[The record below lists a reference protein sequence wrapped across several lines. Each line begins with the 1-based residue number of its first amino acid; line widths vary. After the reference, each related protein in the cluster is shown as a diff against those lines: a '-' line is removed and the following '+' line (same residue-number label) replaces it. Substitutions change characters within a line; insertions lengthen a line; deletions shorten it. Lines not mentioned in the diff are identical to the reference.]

1 MLANFKIKSMRYL
14 MVLVMVLISLS
25 PISCK
30 KENGGSSE
38 LREIVITH
46 PENGTMTIMQGES
59 ELIKYSTVPAE
70 AEYEVALEWTSD
82 DENVATV
89 KNGRVKAHEEKHT
102 LG

>member
-14 MVLVMVLISLS
+14 MVLAIVLISLS
-25 PISCK
+25 PISCE
-30 KENGGSSE
+30 KEKGGSSE

-70 AEYEVALEWTSD
+70 AEYEVAL
-82 DENVATV
+82 
-89 KNGRVKAHEEKHT
+89 
-102 LG
+102 

>member
-70 AEYEVALEWTSD
+70 AEYEVALEWTS
-82 DENVATV
+82 
-89 KNGRVKAHEEKHT
+89 
-102 LG
+102 